1 MSTSG
6 ETVRPVCDSCI
17 IYLQMKKTG
26 LHLILIL
33 NLCVPSA
40 WAQVREEA
48 SPVIR
53 ASVDVVNVLLTV
65 RERRG
70 DYVTDLKREDF
81 EISEDG
87 VRQKVEFFSNE
98 TGEDAQ
104 PMTVVLLID
113 TSGSVKDKLA
123 FEQEAASEF
132 LSQTLRKNK
141 DLAAVVQ
148 FDSEVSLI
156 QDFTYDYSV
165 LENAIQSLRAG
176 GSTKLYDAIWVS
188 VNELLRHEVGRRML
202 VILSDGA
209 DTQSLTRDNEA
220 LKVAQEQDVVIYGIG
235 VRSGRFDSDFGQLKK
250 FAEGTG
256 GLFFNSKV
264 DLQKLRE
271 AFTRINRGIK
281 NQYALGYV
289 STNPRRDG
297 SFREIKV
304 RVRRSGLNVTHRKGY
319 YSPRD
324 EP

>member
-1 MSTSG
+1 MRK
-6 ETVRPVCDSCI
+6 TVLC
-17 IYLQMKKTG
+17 LLTT
-26 LHLILIL
+26 L
-33 NLCVPSA
+33 NLCILSVSA
-40 WAQVREEA
+40 QDREEET
-48 SPVIR
+48 PVIR
-53 ASVDVVNVLLTV
+53 ASVDVVNVLCTV
-65 RERRG
+65 RDRQQN
-70 DYVTDLKREDF
+70 YVIDLKQENF
-81 EISEDG
+81 EIIEDG
-87 VRQKVEFFSNE
+87 VRQKVQFFSNE

-104 PMTVVLLID
+104 PLTVVLLID
-113 TSGSVKDKLA
+113 TSGSVKDKLG
-123 FEQEAASEF
+123 FLQEAASEF

-165 LENAIQSLRAG
+165 LEDAILSIRAG

-209 DTQSLTRDNEA
+209 DTQSMTRDNEA

-235 VRSGRFDSDFGQLKK
+235 VRSGRFGSDFGQLKK

-297 SFREIKV
+297 SFREVKV
-304 RVRRSGLNVTHRKGY
+304 RMKRSGLKVTHRKGY
-319 YSPRD
+319 YAPSDKP
-324 EP
+324 

>member
-1 MSTSG
+1 MRK
-6 ETVRPVCDSCI
+6 TVLCLLTTLNFCI
-17 IYLQMKKTG
+17 LS
-26 LHLILIL
+26 
-33 NLCVPSA
+33 VSA
-40 WAQVREEA
+40 QDREEET
-48 SPVIR
+48 PVIR
-53 ASVDVVNVLLTV
+53 ASVDVVNVLCTV
-65 RERRG
+65 RDRQQN
-70 DYVTDLKREDF
+70 YVIDLKQENF
-81 EISEDG
+81 EIIEDG
-87 VRQKVEFFSNE
+87 VRQKVQFFSNE

-104 PMTVVLLID
+104 PLTVVLLID
-113 TSGSVKDKLA
+113 TSGSVKDKLG
-123 FEQEAASEF
+123 FLQEAASEF

-165 LENAIQSLRAG
+165 LEDAILRIRAG

-209 DTQSLTRDNEA
+209 DTQSMTRDNEA

-235 VRSGRFDSDFGQLKK
+235 VRSGRFDSDFGKLKK

-271 AFTRINRGIK
+271 AFRRINRGIK

-304 RVRRSGLNVTHRKGY
+304 RMKRSGLNVTHRKGY
-319 YSPRD
+319 YAPSDKP
-324 EP
+324 

>member
-1 MSTSG
+1 
-6 ETVRPVCDSCI
+6 
-17 IYLQMKKTG
+17 MKKTG
-26 LHLILIL
+26 LYLILIL
-33 NLCVPSA
+33 NLCIPCA
-40 WAQVREEA
+40 WAQESEEVT
-48 SPVIR
+48 PVIR
-53 ASVDVVNVLLTV
+53 ASVDVVNVLCTV

-70 DYVTDLKREDF
+70 NYLTDLKQQDF
-81 EISEDG
+81 EILEDG
-87 VRQKVEFFSNE
+87 VRQKVQFFTNE

-113 TSGSVKDKLA
+113 TSGSVKDKLV

-132 LSQTLRKNK
+132 LRQTLRKNK
-141 DLAAVVQ
+141 DLAAIVQ

-156 QDFTYDYSV
+156 QDFTFDYSV
-165 LENAIQSLRAG
+165 LENAILSMRAG

-209 DTQSLTRDNEA
+209 DTQSMIGDNEA
-220 LKVAQEQDVVIYGIG
+220 LKVAQEHDVVIYGIG
-235 VRSGRFDSDFGQLKK
+235 VRSDRFDSDFGKLKR

-264 DLQKLRE
+264 DLEKLRE
-271 AFTRINRGIK
+271 AFRRINRGIK

-304 RVRRSGLNVTHRKGY
+304 RMKRSGLNVTHRKGY
-319 YSPRD
+319 YAPRD

>member
-1 MSTSG
+1 MKFVLLLLIG
-6 ETVRPVCDSCI
+6 LQCCI
-17 IYLQMKKTG
+17 LSV
-26 LHLILIL
+26 L
-33 NLCVPSA
+33 
-40 WAQVREEA
+40 AQDREEEM
-48 SPVIR
+48 PVIR
-53 ASVDVVNVLLTV
+53 ASVDVVNVLCTV
-65 RERRG
+65 RDRQQK
-70 DYVTDLKREDF
+70 YVIDLKREDF
-81 EISEDG
+81 EIIEDG
-87 VRQKVEFFSNE
+87 VRQKIQFFSNE

-104 PMTVVLLID
+104 PLTVVLLID
-113 TSGSVKDKLA
+113 TSGSVKDKLG
-123 FEQEAASEF
+123 FLQEAASEF

-165 LENAIQSLRAG
+165 LEDAILSIRAG

-209 DTQSLTRDNEA
+209 DTQSMTRDNEA

-235 VRSGRFDSDFGQLKK
+235 VRSGKFNSDFGKLKK

-264 DLQKLRE
+264 DLQKIRE
-271 AFTRINRGIK
+271 AFRRINRGIK

-297 SFREIKV
+297 SFREVKV
-304 RVRRSGLNVTHRKGY
+304 RMKRSGLKVTHRKGY
-319 YSPRD
+319 YAPSGTP
-324 EP
+324 

>member
-1 MSTSG
+1 MRK
-6 ETVRPVCDSCI
+6 TVL
-17 IYLQMKKTG
+17 YLFIT
-26 LHLILIL
+26 L
-33 NLCVPSA
+33 NLAIPYA
-40 WAQVREEA
+40 WAQDSEGA
-48 SPVIR
+48 PPVIR
-53 ASVDVVNVLLTV
+53 ASVDVVNVLCTV
-65 RERRG
+65 RDRG
-70 DYVTDLKREDF
+70 AKYLTDLKLEDF
-81 EISEDG
+81 EILEDG
-87 VRQKVEFFSNE
+87 VKQKVQFFSNE

-104 PMTVVLLID
+104 PMTVVLLMD

-123 FEQEAASEF
+123 FEQEAANEF
-132 LSQTLRKNK
+132 LRQTLRKNR
-141 DLAAVVQ
+141 DLAAIVQ
-148 FDSEVSLI
+148 FDSAVSLI
-156 QDFTYDYSV
+156 QDFTYDYAV
-165 LENAIQSLRAG
+165 LENAIRSIRAG

-209 DTQSLTRDNEA
+209 DTQSMTRDNEA

-235 VRSGRFDSDFGQLKK
+235 VRSGRFDSDFGKLEK

-256 GLFFNSKV
+256 GLFFNSNV

-271 AFTRINRGIK
+271 AFMRINRGIK

-304 RVRRSGLNVTHRKGY
+304 RVRRSGLNVNHRKGY
-319 YSPRD
+319 YAPRA

>member
-1 MSTSG
+1 MRK
-6 ETVRPVCDSCI
+6 TVLCLLTTLNFCI
-17 IYLQMKKTG
+17 LS
-26 LHLILIL
+26 
-33 NLCVPSA
+33 VSA
-40 WAQVREEA
+40 QDREEET
-48 SPVIR
+48 PVIR
-53 ASVDVVNVLLTV
+53 ASVDVVNVLCTV
-65 RERRG
+65 RNRQQN
-70 DYVTDLKREDF
+70 YVIDLKQENF
-81 EISEDG
+81 EIIEDG
-87 VRQKVEFFSNE
+87 VRQKVQFFSNE

-104 PMTVVLLID
+104 PLTVVLLID
-113 TSGSVKDKLA
+113 TSGSVKDKLG
-123 FEQEAASEF
+123 FLQEAASEF

-165 LENAIQSLRAG
+165 LEDAILRIRAG

-188 VNELLRHEVGRRML
+188 ANELLRHEVGRRML

-209 DTQSLTRDNEA
+209 DTQSMTRDNEA

-235 VRSGRFDSDFGQLKK
+235 VRSGRFDSDFGKLKK

-271 AFTRINRGIK
+271 AFRRINRGIK

-304 RVRRSGLNVTHRKGY
+304 RMKRSGLNVTHRKGY
-319 YSPRD
+319 YAPSDKP
-324 EP
+324 

>member
-1 MSTSG
+1 
-6 ETVRPVCDSCI
+6 
-17 IYLQMKKTG
+17 MKKTG
-26 LHLILIL
+26 LYLILIL
-33 NLCVPSA
+33 NLCIPCA
-40 WAQVREEA
+40 WAQEREEET
-48 SPVIR
+48 PVIR
-53 ASVDVVNVLLTV
+53 ASVDVVNVLCTV

-70 DYVTDLKREDF
+70 NYLTDLKQQDF
-81 EISEDG
+81 EILEDG
-87 VRQKVEFFSNE
+87 VRQKVQFFTNE

-104 PMTVVLLID
+104 PLTVVLLID

-132 LSQTLRKNK
+132 LRQTLRKNK
-141 DLAAVVQ
+141 DLAAIVQ

-165 LENAIQSLRAG
+165 LENAILSIRAG

-220 LKVAQEQDVVIYGIG
+220 LKIAQEHDVVIYGLG
-235 VRSGRFDSDFGQLKK
+235 VRSARFDSNFGKLKN

-256 GLFFNSKV
+256 GLFLDSKV

-271 AFTRINRGIK
+271 AFRRINRGIK

-304 RVRRSGLNVTHRKGY
+304 RMKRSGLNVTHRKGY
-319 YSPRD
+319 YAPSD

>member
-1 MSTSG
+1 LYNLLSMRKL
-6 ETVRPVCDSCI
+6 VL
-17 IYLQMKKTG
+17 YLF
-26 LHLILIL
+26 INL
-33 NLCVPSA
+33 NLCIPHA
-40 WAQVREEA
+40 WAQESEETT
-48 SPVIR
+48 PVIR
-53 ASVDVVNVLLTV
+53 ASVDVVNVLCTV

-70 DYVTDLKREDF
+70 NYLTDLKMEDF

-87 VRQKVEFFSNE
+87 VRQRVQFFSNE

-104 PMTVVLLID
+104 PMTVVLLMD

-123 FEQEAASEF
+123 FEQEAANEF
-132 LSQTLRKNK
+132 LRQTLRKNR

-156 QDFTYDYSV
+156 QDFTYDYEV
-165 LENAIQSLRAG
+165 LENAILSIRAG

-209 DTQSLTRDNEA
+209 DTQSVTRDDEA
-220 LKVAQEQDVVIYGIG
+220 LKIAQEHDVVIYGLG
-235 VRSGRFDSDFGQLKK
+235 VRSGRFDSDFGKLKR

-256 GLFFNSKV
+256 GLFFDSKV
-264 DLQKLRE
+264 DLEKLRE
-271 AFTRINRGIK
+271 AFMRINRGIK

-289 STNPRRDG
+289 SANPRRDG

-304 RVRRSGLNVTHRKGY
+304 RMKRSGLNVTHRKGY
-319 YSPRD
+319 YAPRD

>member
-1 MSTSG
+1 MKFFLSLLIG
-6 ETVRPVCDSCI
+6 LQCCI
-17 IYLQMKKTG
+17 L
-26 LHLILIL
+26 
-33 NLCVPSA
+33 SA
-40 WAQVREEA
+40 WAQDREEEP
-48 SPVIR
+48 PVIR
-53 ASVDVVNVLLTV
+53 ASVDVVNVLCTV
-65 RERRG
+65 RERKQN
-70 DYVTDLKREDF
+70 YVTDLKKEDF
-81 EISEDG
+81 EIIEDG
-87 VRQKVEFFSNE
+87 VRQKVQFFSNE

-132 LSQTLRKNK
+132 LRQTLRKNK
-141 DLAAVVQ
+141 DLAAIVQ

-165 LENAIQSLRAG
+165 LENAIMSIRAG

-209 DTQSLTRDNEA
+209 DTQSMTRDNEA
-220 LKVAQEQDVVIYGIG
+220 LKIAQEHDVVIYGLG
-235 VRSGRFDSDFGQLKK
+235 VESARFDSDFGKLKK
-250 FAEGTG
+250 FAEGTR

-271 AFTRINRGIK
+271 AFRRINRGIK

-304 RVRRSGLNVTHRKGY
+304 RMKRSGLNVTHRKGY
-319 YSPRD
+319 YAPSD

>member
-1 MSTSG
+1 LYNLLSMTK
-6 ETVRPVCDSCI
+6 TVLCLFI
-17 IYLQMKKTG
+17 
-26 LHLILIL
+26 IL
-33 NLCVPSA
+33 NLCLPYVWTQESK
-40 WAQVREEA
+40 EET
-48 SPVIR
+48 PVIR
-53 ASVDVVNVLLTV
+53 ASVDVVNVLCTV

-70 DYVTDLKREDF
+70 NYLTDLKMEDF

-87 VRQKVEFFSNE
+87 VRQRVQFFSNE

-104 PMTVVLLID
+104 PMTVVLLMD

-123 FEQEAASEF
+123 FEQEAANEF
-132 LSQTLRKNK
+132 LRQTLRKNR

-156 QDFTYDYSV
+156 QDFTYDYKV
-165 LENAIQSLRAG
+165 LENAILSIRAG

-209 DTQSLTRDNEA
+209 DTQSVTRDDEA
-220 LKVAQEQDVVIYGIG
+220 LKIAQEHDVVIYGLG
-235 VRSGRFDSDFGQLKK
+235 VRSGRFDSDFGKLKR

-256 GLFFNSKV
+256 GLFFDSKV
-264 DLQKLRE
+264 DLEKLRE
-271 AFTRINRGIK
+271 AFMRINRGIK

-289 STNPRRDG
+289 SANPRRDG

-304 RVRRSGLNVTHRKGY
+304 RMKRSGLNVTHRKGY
-319 YSPRD
+319 YAPRD
-324 EP
+324 AP

>member
-1 MSTSG
+1 MKFVFVLLIG
-6 ETVRPVCDSCI
+6 
-17 IYLQMKKTG
+17 LQC
-26 LHLILIL
+26 
-33 NLCVPSA
+33 CVLSA
-40 WAQVREEA
+40 WAQDWEEET
-48 SPVIR
+48 PVIR
-53 ASVDVVNVLLTV
+53 ASVDVVNVLCTV

-70 DYVTDLKREDF
+70 NYLTDLRQQDF
-81 EISEDG
+81 ELLEDG
-87 VRQKVEFFSNE
+87 VRQKVQFFSNE

-132 LSQTLRKNK
+132 LRQTLRKNK
-141 DLAAVVQ
+141 DLAAIVQ

-165 LENAIQSLRAG
+165 LENAILSIRAG

-209 DTQSLTRDNEA
+209 DTQSMTRDNEA
-220 LKVAQEQDVVIYGIG
+220 LKIAQEYDVVIYGLG
-235 VRSGRFDSDFGQLKK
+235 VRSGRFDSDFGKLKK

-271 AFTRINRGIK
+271 AFRRINRGIK

-289 STNPRRDG
+289 SNNPRRDG
-297 SFREIKV
+297 SFREVKV
-304 RVRRSGLNVTHRKGY
+304 RMKRSGLKVTHRKGY
-319 YSPRD
+319 YAPSDKP
-324 EP
+324 

>member
-1 MSTSG
+1 MRK
-6 ETVRPVCDSCI
+6 TVFC
-17 IYLQMKKTG
+17 L
-26 LHLILIL
+26 LITL

-40 WAQVREEA
+40 WAQEREEET
-48 SPVIR
+48 PVIR
-53 ASVDVVNVLLTV
+53 ASVDVVNVLCTV

-70 DYVTDLKREDF
+70 NYRTDLKPQDF
-81 EISEDG
+81 EVLEDG
-87 VRQKVEFFSNE
+87 VRQKVQFFSNE

-132 LSQTLRKNK
+132 LRQTLRKNK
-141 DLAAVVQ
+141 DLAAIVQ

-165 LENAIQSLRAG
+165 LESAILSIRAG

-188 VNELLRHEVGRRML
+188 VNDLLRHEVGRRML

-220 LKVAQEQDVVIYGIG
+220 LKIAQEHDVVIYGLG
-235 VRSGRFDSDFGQLKK
+235 VRSARFDSNFGKLKN

-256 GLFFNSKV
+256 GLFLDSKV

-271 AFTRINRGIK
+271 AFRRINRGIK

-304 RVRRSGLNVTHRKGY
+304 RMKRSGLNVTHRKGY
-319 YSPRD
+319 YAPSD